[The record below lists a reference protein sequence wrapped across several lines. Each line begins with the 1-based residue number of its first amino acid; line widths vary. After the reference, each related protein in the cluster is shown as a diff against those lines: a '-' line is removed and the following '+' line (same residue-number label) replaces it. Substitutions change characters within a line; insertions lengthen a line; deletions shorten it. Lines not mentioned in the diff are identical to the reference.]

1 MFARDRYCRWL
12 AAMAIM
18 AALTGGAQAQTA
30 PASERYPERTVR
42 FIVPVS
48 PGALIDSFAR
58 VLAAGLQALW
68 GQSVVVENK
77 TGSAGVTGVVAG
89 LQSPP
94 DGYTFVFMGVT
105 SQVIAGAFRDPPPY
119 DPRKDWNPVAITG
132 KCTFVFLV
140 NDQLP
145 VKNLRDM
152 VAYIKARPGQLNYGS
167 GGVGSINH
175 LGMEIFKRTTGTQMT
190 HIPFRGGSE
199 AVIGLTNNS
208 IQVYLTDIT
217 AANSAVGMGKS
228 DHHRPARLV
237 ALSDGAGRA
246 RDVGGGAHAARGV
259 SLGRARCAARRS
271 AGDRR
276 EGQSRRQPRP
286 RRPGMEGSRA
296 KARLRRR
303 HRTAVDLQQGHRGQR
318 QSVDA
323 RRARDCRRA
332 ECEMT
337 GRSGPQASPRRP
349 ADLRARFR

>member
-12 AAMAIM
+12 AVTTIT
-18 AALTGGAQAQTA
+18 AALLGGAQAQTS

-42 FIVPVS
+42 FIVPVL

-228 DHHRPARLV
+228 TIIGQLGSSRSPMVPDVPAMSEEGLTPLE
-237 ALSDGAGRA
+237 AFPW
-246 RDVGGGAHAARGV
+246 VG
-259 SLGRARCAARRS
+259 SLRRS
-271 AGDRR
+271 
-276 EGQSRRQPRP
+276 PF
-286 RRPGMEGSRA
+286 
-296 KARLRRR
+296 RRR
-303 HRTAVDLQQGHRGQR
+303 
-318 QSVDA
+318 SS
-323 RRARDCRRA
+323 
-332 ECEMT
+332 
-337 GRSGPQASPRRP
+337 RSWSSCSAGASC
-349 ADLRARFR
+349 LRSLRSTSPTLMRCPST